1 MRRETEERSELGS
14 EYLIRRGR
22 HHVLS
27 TALVILLVV
36 VGGDFLSSGFGAELA
51 RGGLVFIAI
60 IIGVLAWDNW
70 RCPHCGKSLG
80 QRWNPVWCPTCSTQL
95 RRWEAG
101 GQRERNEERLRG
113 LGWTALGLL
122 GGVGQP
128 LFLLFGRP
136 AYLVWT
142 GVTAWVAG
150 VAWEGTKVAAKRGT
164 IAWGLGI
171 GIAALLTAIALAAS
185 FRQGLPQLPDLAVF
199 SASWF
204 LGCGLA
210 DGLFLLRPMPRQG
223 IVESQAACT
232 GFWHSAAVFRA
243 RVCPSCGGREGKR
256 SEGSFVSSLMLNEL
270 HDLLKEVRGTLSGR
284 RR

>member
-1 MRRETEERSELGS
+1 MTEAEETSDLGA

-36 VGGDFLSSGFGAELA
+36 ILGEFLPLGSGTEIA
-51 RGGLVFIAI
+51 RGGLVFLAIVIA
-60 IIGVLAWDNW
+60 VLAWENW
-70 RCPHCGKSLG
+70 RCPHCGKSLS
-80 QRWNPVWCPTCSTQL
+80 QSWNPVWCPTCETQL
-95 RRWEAG
+95 RRWEAA
-101 GQRERNEERLRG
+101 GQREGREERLRG

-150 VAWEGTKVAAKRGT
+150 VVWEGTKVAARRGT
-164 IAWGLGI
+164 IAWRLGI
-171 GIAALLTAIALAAS
+171 GIAGFLTAIGLAAC
-185 FRQGLPQLPDLAVF
+185 FRQTLPHLPELVVF

-210 DGLFLLRPMPRQG
+210 DGLFLLRSTPRPG
-223 IVESQAACT
+223 IVESPGACT
-232 GFWHSAAVFRA
+232 AFWHSAAVLRA
-243 RVCPSCGGREGKR
+243 RVCPSCGRREGKR
-256 SEGSFVSSLMLNEL
+256 SEGSFVGGFILGDLQ
-270 HDLLKEVRGTLSGR
+270 DLLKEVRGTLSRGGR
-284 RR
+284 